1 MNQRILQITFYS
13 IVVTAILL
21 VLLFE
26 SNVFP
31 TGLYA
36 DNKPADFLFT
46 TIMEIL
52 TICCIPL
59 ALRLIKDKTMKK
71 YDVPRRMQIYRRKA
85 MLRLLLLGCPLLVNT
100 FLYYLFM
107 NVAFGYMAIILFLCL
122 LFIIPT
128 KERQQRE
135 ARIDDV
141 KTDGDEK

>member
-1 MNQRILQITFYS
+1 MNQRILQIAFYS
-13 IVVTAILL
+13 IVVPAILL

-36 DNKPADFLFT
+36 DNKTADFLFT

-85 MLRLLLLGCPLLVNT
+85 MLRLLLLGCPLLINT

-107 NVAFGYMAIILFLCL
+107 NVAFGYMTIILFLCL

>member
-1 MNQRILQITFYS
+1 MNQRILQIAFYS
-13 IVVTAILL
+13 IVVPAILL

-36 DNKPADFLFT
+36 DNKTADFLFT

-52 TICCIPL
+52 TIYCIPL

-85 MLRLLLLGCPLLVNT
+85 MLRLLLLGCPLLINT

>member
-13 IVVTAILL
+13 IVVPAILL

-26 SNVFP
+26 NNVFSA
-31 TGLYA
+31 GLYA
-36 DNKPADFLFT
+36 DNKPADFLFI

>member
-13 IVVTAILL
+13 IVVPAILL

-36 DNKPADFLFT
+36 DNKAADFLFT

>member
-13 IVVTAILL
+13 IVVLAILL

-36 DNKPADFLFT
+36 DNKTADFLFT

>member
-26 SNVFP
+26 NNVFS

-46 TIMEIL
+46 TILEVL

>member
-1 MNQRILQITFYS
+1 MNQRIIQIAFYS

-36 DNKPADFLFT
+36 DNKTADFLFT

-107 NVAFGYMAIILFLCL
+107 NVAFGYMAIILFLAC
-122 LFIIPT
+122 FVVFPSQ
-128 KERQQRE
+128 ERCEQE
-135 ARIDDV
+135 YNDML
-141 KTDGDEK
+141 KS

>member
-26 SNVFP
+26 SNVFS

-46 TIMEIL
+46 TILEVL

>member
-13 IVVTAILL
+13 IVVLAILL

-36 DNKPADFLFT
+36 DNKTADFLFT

-85 MLRLLLLGCPLLVNT
+85 MLRLLLLGCPL
-100 FLYYLFM
+100 F
-107 NVAFGYMAIILFLCL
+107 
-122 LFIIPT
+122 FIIFS
-128 KERQQRE
+128 
-135 ARIDDV
+135 
-141 KTDGDEK
+141 

>member
-46 TIMEIL
+46 TILEVL

-71 YDVPRRMQIYRRKA
+71 YDVPRRMQIYRRKV

>member
-1 MNQRILQITFYS
+1 MNQRILQIAFYS
-13 IVVTAILL
+13 IVVPAILL

-36 DNKPADFLFT
+36 DNKAADFLFT
-46 TIMEIL
+46 TIVEIL

-128 KERQQRE
+128 KDRQQRE

-141 KTDGDEK
+141 KNDGDEK

>member
-1 MNQRILQITFYS
+1 MNQRILQIAFYS
-13 IVVTAILL
+13 IVVPAILL

-36 DNKPADFLFT
+36 DNKAADFLFT

-52 TICCIPL
+52 TIYCIPL

-85 MLRLLLLGCPLLVNT
+85 MLRLLLLGCPLLINT

>member
-21 VLLFE
+21 VLVFE
-26 SNVFP
+26 NNVFS

-46 TIMEIL
+46 TILEVL

-128 KERQQRE
+128 KGRQQRE

>member
-1 MNQRILQITFYS
+1 MNQRILQIAFDS
-13 IVVTAILL
+13 IVVPAILL

-36 DNKPADFLFT
+36 DNKAADFLFT

>member
-1 MNQRILQITFYS
+1 MNQRILQIAFYS
-13 IVVTAILL
+13 IVVPAILL

-36 DNKPADFLFT
+36 DNKAADFLFT

-107 NVAFGYMAIILFLCL
+107 NVAFGYMAIILFLAC
-122 LFIIPT
+122 FFVFPSQ
-128 KERQQRE
+128 ERCEQE
-135 ARIDDV
+135 YNDML
-141 KTDGDEK
+141 KS

>member
-1 MNQRILQITFYS
+1 MNQRILQIAFYS
-13 IVVTAILL
+13 IVVPAILL

-36 DNKPADFLFT
+36 DNKTADFLFT

>member
-1 MNQRILQITFYS
+1 MNQRILQIAFYS
-13 IVVTAILL
+13 IVVPAILL

-36 DNKPADFLFT
+36 DNKAADFLFT

-141 KTDGDEK
+141 KTDRDEK

>member
-1 MNQRILQITFYS
+1 
-13 IVVTAILL
+13 
-21 VLLFE
+21 
-26 SNVFP
+26 
-31 TGLYA
+31 
-36 DNKPADFLFT
+36 
-46 TIMEIL
+46 
-52 TICCIPL
+52 
-59 ALRLIKDKTMKK
+59 MKK

>member
-46 TIMEIL
+46 TILDVL

>member
-1 MNQRILQITFYS
+1 MNQRILQIAFYS

-36 DNKPADFLFT
+36 DNKTADFLFT

-52 TICCIPL
+52 TICFIPL

>member
-26 SNVFP
+26 NNVFS

-46 TIMEIL
+46 TILEVL

-135 ARIDDV
+135 ARINDV

>member
-26 SNVFP
+26 NNVFS

-46 TIMEIL
+46 TILEVL

-128 KERQQRE
+128 KGRQQRE
-135 ARIDDV
+135 SRIDDV
-141 KTDGDEK
+141 KTDGDDK

>member
-26 SNVFP
+26 NNVFS

-46 TIMEIL
+46 TILEVL

-85 MLRLLLLGCPLLVNT
+85 MLLLLLLGCPLLVNT

-141 KTDGDEK
+141 KTDRDEK

>member
-13 IVVTAILL
+13 IVVPAILL

-36 DNKPADFLFT
+36 DNKTADFLFT

-52 TICCIPL
+52 TICCMPL

>member
-1 MNQRILQITFYS
+1 MNQRILQIAFYS
-13 IVVTAILL
+13 IVVPAILL

-36 DNKPADFLFT
+36 DNKTADFLFT

-122 LFIIPT
+122 LFITPT

-135 ARIDDV
+135 ARINDV
-141 KTDGDEK
+141 KNDGDEN

>member
-26 SNVFP
+26 NNVFS

-46 TIMEIL
+46 TILEVL

-141 KTDGDEK
+141 KTDRDEK

>member
-1 MNQRILQITFYS
+1 MNQRILQIAFYS
-13 IVVTAILL
+13 IVVPAILL

-36 DNKPADFLFT
+36 DNRAADFLFT

-85 MLRLLLLGCPLLVNT
+85 MLRLLLLGCPLLINT

>member
-1 MNQRILQITFYS
+1 MNQRILQIAFYS
-13 IVVTAILL
+13 IVVPAILL

-36 DNKPADFLFT
+36 DNKAADFLFT

>member
-1 MNQRILQITFYS
+1 MNQRILQIAFYS

-26 SNVFP
+26 NNVFS

-135 ARIDDV
+135 ARINDV

>member
-1 MNQRILQITFYS
+1 MNQRILQIAFYS
-13 IVVTAILL
+13 IVVPAILL

-36 DNKPADFLFT
+36 DNKAADFLFT

-128 KERQQRE
+128 TERQQRE

>member
-26 SNVFP
+26 NNVFS

-36 DNKPADFLFT
+36 DNKPADFLFI

-135 ARIDDV
+135 VRIDDV

>member
-26 SNVFP
+26 NNVFS

-46 TIMEIL
+46 TILEVL

-128 KERQQRE
+128 KEGQQRE

>member
-36 DNKPADFLFT
+36 DNKAADFLFT

-128 KERQQRE
+128 KGRQQRE

>member
-1 MNQRILQITFYS
+1 MNQRILQIAFYS
-13 IVVTAILL
+13 IVVPAILL

-36 DNKPADFLFT
+36 DNKTADFLFT

-85 MLRLLLLGCPLLVNT
+85 MLRLLLLGCSLLVNT

>member
-21 VLLFE
+21 VLVFE
-26 SNVFP
+26 NNVFS

-107 NVAFGYMAIILFLCL
+107 NVAFGYMAMILFLCL

>member
-1 MNQRILQITFYS
+1 MNQRILQIAFYS
-13 IVVTAILL
+13 IVVPAILL

-36 DNKPADFLFT
+36 DNKAADFLFT

-85 MLRLLLLGCPLLVNT
+85 MLRLLLLGCPLLINT

>member
-1 MNQRILQITFYS
+1 MNQRILQIAFYS
-13 IVVTAILL
+13 IVVPAILL

-36 DNKPADFLFT
+36 DNKTADFLFT

-107 NVAFGYMAIILFLCL
+107 NVAFGYMALTLFLCL

>member
-1 MNQRILQITFYS
+1 MNQRILQIAFYS
-13 IVVTAILL
+13 IVVPAILL

-36 DNKPADFLFT
+36 DNKTADFLFT

-59 ALRLIKDKTMKK
+59 TLRLIKDMTMKK

>member
-13 IVVTAILL
+13 IVVPAILL

-36 DNKPADFLFT
+36 DNKAADFLFI

>member
-1 MNQRILQITFYS
+1 MNQRILQIAFYS
-13 IVVTAILL
+13 IVVPAILL

-36 DNKPADFLFT
+36 DNKAADFLFT
-46 TIMEIL
+46 TIVEIL

-141 KTDGDEK
+141 KNDGDEK